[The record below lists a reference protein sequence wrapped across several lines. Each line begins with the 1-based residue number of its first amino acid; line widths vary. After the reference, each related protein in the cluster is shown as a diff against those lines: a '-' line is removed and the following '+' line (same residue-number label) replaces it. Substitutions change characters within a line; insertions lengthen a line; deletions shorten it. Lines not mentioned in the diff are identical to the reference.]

1 MLTLCIGE
9 VGRPRSTAP
18 EGLISPRSLTPV
30 VSIHLDCSHFNRLT
44 VAGLLFSRTLQAPLF
59 KAPQDLDAC
68 LVSHLFRVCVR
79 TSVATPTSLT
89 QHLIPRDYSLSRG
102 TSIKPHS
109 SFEGLSPLYPCV
121 LVLLSLSAVLRRRR
135 LLPSTA
141 PLQPHF
147 RRRRPSTALLP
158 PVELAPLP
166 CVSSHLYCRRRTV
179 YLALLIGLLLWCF
192 QDPTTHSTRQRR
204 RRRQPLAAK
213 TTEEAILPSFGPIE
227 LKLGSKIEPK
237 LS

>member
-1 MLTLCIGE
+1 M
-9 VGRPRSTAP
+9 
-18 EGLISPRSLTPV
+18 
-30 VSIHLDCSHFNRLT
+30 
-44 VAGLLFSRTLQAPLF
+44 
-59 KAPQDLDAC
+59 
-68 LVSHLFRVCVR
+68 CVR

-89 QHLIPRDYSLSRG
+89 QHLIPRDYFSRG
-102 TSIKPHS
+102 TSSIKPHT
-109 SFEGLSPLYPCV
+109 SFEGLNPLYSCACPFKPP
-121 LVLLSLSAVLRRRR
+121 AVQRR

-179 YLALLIGLLLWCF
+179 YLAVWIGLLLWCF
-192 QDPTTHSTRQRR
+192 QDPTTLSTRQRR
-204 RRRQPLAAK
+204 RQQPLAAR

>member
-1 MLTLCIGE
+1 MSRLAPLPCVRSHLCCDADEPDPTLD
-9 VGRPRSTAP
+9 P
-18 EGLISPRSLTPV
+18 EGL
-30 VSIHLDCSHFNRLT
+30 
-44 VAGLLFSRTLQAPLF
+44 LL
-59 KAPQDLDAC
+59 
-68 LVSHLFRVCVR
+68 
-79 TSVATPTSLT
+79 
-89 QHLIPRDYSLSRG
+89 PRDIKYQATLKFRGFEPSLSLCAC
-102 TSIKPHS
+102 SFKP
-109 SFEGLSPLYPCV
+109 P
-121 LVLLSLSAVLRRRR
+121 AVQRR

-204 RRRQPLAAK
+204 RRRRQQPLAAK

>member
-30 VSIHLDCSHFNRLT
+30 VSILLDCSHFNRLT
-44 VAGLLFSRTLQAPLF
+44 VAGLLFSRTLQAPLI

-68 LVSHLFRVCVR
+68 LVISHLFRVCVR

-109 SFEGLSPLYPCV
+109 SFEGLNPLYPCV

-141 PLQPHF
+141 PLQPHSDVVDTPPQPYS
-147 RRRRPSTALLP
+147 RLL
-158 PVELAPLP
+158 
-166 CVSSHLYCRRRTV
+166 SSHLFRVLARTSIV
-179 YLALLIGLLLWCF
+179 GEGLFISLCWL
-192 QDPTTHSTRQRR
+192 D
-204 RRRQPLAAK
+204 
-213 TTEEAILPSFGPIE
+213 
-227 LKLGSKIEPK
+227 
-237 LS
+237 